1 MTKLPSITLPAPLA
15 LGVVLGLVD
24 RIEQTHPPMVG
35 QRLRVIQERG
45 GERFSRGLHRL
56 QREAARRGRALIS
69 MVPVDL
75 FFREG
80 TVGTVRVVDAAR
92 AGLHRWAWLLDQ
104 PCLAGAGGADEEA
117 A

>member
-1 MTKLPSITLPAPLA
+1 MSELPSITLPAPLA

-45 GERFSRGLHRL
+45 GERFSPHLHRL
-56 QREAARRGRALIS
+56 QREAARRGRALIH
-69 MVPVDL
+69 MVPSVEG
-75 FFREG
+75 FFHEG
-80 TVGTVRVVDAAR
+80 PVGTVRVVDTAR
-92 AGLHRWAWLLDQ
+92 AGLHRWVWFLDQ
-104 PCLAGAGGADEEA
+104 PCLAGAGGAEEA